1 MAFPLI
7 LLVRLRL
14 FGWREYWKEVW
25 EVVKAMNGDKALSLD
40 GYSMAF
46 FQACWDV
53 LKEDIM
59 KVFHHFHARGKFK
72 RSLNSTLITLIPRI
86 LGLLMPNT
94 FARLV
99 L

>member
-1 MAFPLI
+1 LDGLSFDSIGEAEAIWLERV
-7 LLVRLRL
+7 LER
-14 FGWREYWKEVW
+14 EVW
-25 EVVKAMNGDKALSLD
+25 EVVKAMNGGKALSLD

-53 LKEDIM
+53 LKEDI
-59 KVFHHFHARGKFK
+59 KVFRHFHARGKFK

-94 FARLV
+94 FA
-99 L
+99 